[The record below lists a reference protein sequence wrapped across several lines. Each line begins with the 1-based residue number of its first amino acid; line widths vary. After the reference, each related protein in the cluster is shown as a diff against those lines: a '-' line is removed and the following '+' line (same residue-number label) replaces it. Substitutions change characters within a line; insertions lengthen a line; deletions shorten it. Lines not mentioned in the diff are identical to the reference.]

1 MKKDVLVT
9 VIGSSDLDPDEA
21 LEVVTPG
28 RFYEK
33 DGKKYIIY
41 EESELTGFSRG
52 VKTTL
57 KINGQTLTMSR
68 NGKGGTNM
76 VFESGK
82 THLGHYETPYGSFT
96 VSTTTDTLDIAI
108 GETEGSIKVNYFV
121 DVNNI
126 PQSEN
131 ELSVHVREI

>member
-9 VIGSSDLDPDEA
+9 VVGSSDDDSDGL

-28 RFYEK
+28 RFFEK
-33 DGKKYIIY
+33 NGKQYIIY
-41 EESELTGFSRG
+41 EESELTGFASG
-52 VKTTL
+52 TKTTL
-57 KINGQTLTMSR
+57 KIDHGTLTMSR
-68 NGKGGTNM
+68 NDKSGTNM

-96 VSTTTDTLDIAI
+96 VSTTTDSLNIDM
-108 GETEGSIKVNYFV
+108 GEKEGSIRVNYFI
-121 DVNNI
+121 DINNV

-131 ELSVHVREI
+131 ELSVYVREV